1 MGSNPIPLVISPGLY
16 FPPNCN
22 SEDGSGKSSFSRYI
36 ITAERREVC
45 VPLLFLQRSA
55 QLFPWWDSRKKTVAS
70 HTATV
75 WPNIYLDARL
85 SGWNWDTCDNLPK
98 ICPCSNSIHFW
109 PTLSDFPTSGRQ
121 TDYLISF
128 CLLPRTFLF
137 SLNSLIITN
146 PVHLVPLSLFQPY
159 ISLTQRVEWW
169 SGKIT

>member
-1 MGSNPIPLVISPGLY
+1 MPMTMGSNPIPRPD
-16 FPPNCN
+16 F
-22 SEDGSGKSSFSRYI
+22 
-36 ITAERREVC
+36 T
-45 VPLLFLQRSA
+45 FLQIAIRRTEAVNHRFLVTLLLPRDERFALRYSSSSA
-55 QLFPWWDSRKKTVAS
+55 APNYFHDETLAKKTVAS

-146 PVHLVPLSLFQPY
+146 PVHLVPLSLFQPC
-159 ISLTQRVEWW
+159 ISLTRRVE
-169 SGKIT
+169 